1 MDLVNYGLR
10 ERYEQIKKRGDRLDD
25 IKRIID
31 WEGLIP
37 SLKDLFNN
45 DTEQGGRPSYDGILM
60 VRMLLLQGIYSIV
73 DESMETE
80 IYSNIRFINFLD
92 HPDKLPDQ
100 NTIWLFKERLSN
112 TGRDSII

>member
-31 WEGLIP
+31 WEGLRP
-37 SLKDLFNN
+37 LLKDLFNN
-45 DTEQGGRPSYDGILM
+45 DTEQGGRPNYDGILM
-60 VRMLLLQGIYSIV
+60 VKILFLQGIYSIV

-92 HPDKLPDQ
+92 YPDKVPDQ
-100 NTIWLFKERLSN
+100 
-112 TGRDSII
+112 